1 MFTGIIQAIG
11 RINRLEPTGS
21 DIRLTVDTGELPMQD
36 TELGD
41 SIAVNGVCLTAIV
54 LTEQGFTADVS
65 GETLKKTSLGKVK
78 PGSAVNLEKALT
90 LSTPLGGHIVSGHVD
105 CLGQLEAMDSD
116 GRSIRYQFSVPDEI
130 AHYIAEKG
138 SVTID
143 GTSLTVNEVENS
155 RFGVN
160 IVPHTRDNTIFQHY
174 QIGTQV
180 NIEVDIIARYLE
192 RLLMRRSGE
201 QGDQQLLKT
210 LFESGFIK

>member
-54 LTEQGFTADVS
+54 LTGQGFTADVS
-65 GETLKKTSLGKVK
+65 GETLKKTGLGQVK
-78 PGSAVNLEKALT
+78 SGSAVNLEKALT

-105 CLGQLEAMDSD
+105 CLGQLEAMNND
-116 GRSIRYQFSVPDEI
+116 GRSIRYQFSVPDEV

-143 GTSLTVNEVENS
+143 GTSLTVNEVEKS